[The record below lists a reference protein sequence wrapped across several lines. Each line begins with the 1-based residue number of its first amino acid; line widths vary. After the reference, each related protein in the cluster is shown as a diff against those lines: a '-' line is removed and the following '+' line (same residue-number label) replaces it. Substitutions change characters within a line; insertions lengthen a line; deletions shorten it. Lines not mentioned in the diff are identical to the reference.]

1 MGTIFDGPRP
11 GLVCPAAEVRPTTIP
26 CALNT
31 GPPAIHGLV
40 SMSEAISSAPNPFT
54 TPDAVC
60 LNAPIALLTA
70 ITLSPTATPAGF
82 TSAVHIG
89 AATQFGHVARLAQ
102 RTAISFS
109 LSATR
114 SVAATLCSGSN
125 CTVIISEG
133 PITRWLVRIRPFWST
148 INPVPC
154 PNSLQT
160 ITTESNIDEG
170 ACSPLI
176 WPCTSPKSPK
186 KNTKAACL
194 LALYMACAANLVGV
208 IAYSRIQVATH
219 RSLYSLAFACTSD
232 RELI

>member
-1 MGTIFDGPRP
+1 
-11 GLVCPAAEVRPTTIP
+11 
-26 CALNT
+26 
-31 GPPAIHGLV
+31 
-40 SMSEAISSAPNPFT
+40 
-54 TPDAVC
+54 
-60 LNAPIALLTA
+60 
-70 ITLSPTATPAGF
+70 
-82 TSAVHIG
+82 
-89 AATQFGHVARLAQ
+89 LAQ
-102 RTAISFS
+102 RTAIPFS

-232 RELI
+232 RELIGLWTGLVFKPMPVAKRTLLGTSTTKRSEEDAALPRYIPQ